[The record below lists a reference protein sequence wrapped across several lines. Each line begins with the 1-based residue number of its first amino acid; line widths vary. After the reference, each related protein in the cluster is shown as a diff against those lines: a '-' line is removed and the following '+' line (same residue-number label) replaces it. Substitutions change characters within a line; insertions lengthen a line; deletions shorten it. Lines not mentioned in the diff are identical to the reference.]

1 MSAFVCCTR
10 RGLAE
15 ELAAKTRAKGLECG
29 HGATPKASQVAPR
42 DSATEAPRN
51 HSADR
56 ATSQGTGPP
65 LIFFCIVLGGGLGL
79 STALTKAPKCE
90 TSCSQKPVT
99 KAARK
104 LQCRPSDKLRDLL
117 SFCFFFFWG
126 GGPVLVMNS
135 NDFVVVSLVYR
146 QAKGFAHGE
155 LSEPGRFSMGRVSVS
170 YITDL
175 EVRR

>member
-1 MSAFVCCTR
+1 MYQLSCVTHDAVF
-10 RGLAE
+10 AE

-29 HGATPKASQVAPR
+29 RGATPKASQVAPR

-65 LIFFCIVLGGGLGL
+65 LFFFWGGSWAQHSANQGTEMRDKLL
-79 STALTKAPKCE
+79 P
-90 TSCSQKPVT
+90 KPVT

-104 LQCRPSDKLRDLL
+104 LQCRPSDKPRDLL

-126 GGPVLVMNS
+126 GAL
-135 NDFVVVSLVYR
+135 R
-146 QAKGFAHGE
+146 
-155 LSEPGRFSMGRVSVS
+155 
-170 YITDL
+170 
-175 EVRR
+175 

>member
-29 HGATPKASQVAPR
+29 QPRHRNARQVAPR
-42 DSATEAPRN
+42 N
-51 HSADR
+51 
-56 ATSQGTGPP
+56 
-65 LIFFCIVLGGGLGL
+65 
-79 STALTKAPKCE
+79 
-90 TSCSQKPVT
+90 PVT
-99 KAARK
+99 KAARNFSADQVTSQGTFS
-104 LQCRPSDKLRDLL
+104 L
-117 SFCFFFFWG
+117 FFFFW
-126 GGPVLVMNS
+126 GGPVLVMNN
-135 NDFVVVSLVYR
+135 NDFMVVSLVYR

-155 LSEPGRFSMGRVSVS
+155 LSESWRFSMGRVSVS